1 MNVIIELDCYTVKE
15 KHYGQLHLLQ
25 LIIHNRAHFLQKYLC
40 YPHNFDLI
48 MRASQKSKR
57 FYNWI
62 IGTLTLYMIINFLY
76 DIWLNIYL
84 IGINFSHL

>member
-1 MNVIIELDCYTVKE
+1 MKINSELDCYTVKE

-48 MRASQKSKR
+48 VELTMR
-57 FYNWI
+57 
-62 IGTLTLYMIINFLY
+62 L
-76 DIWLNIYL
+76 
-84 IGINFSHL
+84 